1 MSDIPKRKP
10 LPPAPLQGP
19 GTSSRPSAA
28 VQSPLVAGLDT
39 DARSN
44 EYEVAKAT
52 TDSNTSNFKHDRL
65 IVKRA
70 TLEQMTYLLLDL
82 IGTLPQDYSELPQ
95 SGNARAK
102 AAELLASSS
111 VLGTETVRAPQDFTS
126 QEVLKPEVRQRGEVS
141 RQLLQRKPWCNERVI
156 TLEVTEVTT
165 QNGSGDAQ
173 EEEEDD
179 DDVVL
184 PDADVQSIPLR
195 TSK

>member
-1 MSDIPKRKP
+1 MQD
-10 LPPAPLQGP
+10 P
-19 GTSSRPSAA
+19 GTSSQPSAA
-28 VQSPLVAGLDT
+28 VQSSLVAGLDT

-44 EYEVAKAT
+44 EHEAAKAT
-52 TDSNTSNFKHDRL
+52 TDSNTSNVKHDRL

-82 IGTLPQDYSELPQ
+82 IGTLPQDNSELPQ

-173 EEEEDD
+173 EEEEEEE
-179 DDVVL
+179 DVVL

>member
-1 MSDIPKRKP
+1 MSDMPKRKP
-10 LPPAPLQGP
+10 LPPAALQDP
-19 GTSSRPSAA
+19 ITSSQPSAA
-28 VQSPLVAGLDT
+28 EQSPLTAGLDT

-44 EYEVAKAT
+44 EYEVARAT
-52 TDSNTSNFKHDRL
+52 TDSHTSNVQHDRL

-82 IGTLPQDYSELPQ
+82 IGTLPQDNSELPQ

-111 VLGTETVRAPQDFTS
+111 TLGMEAVRAPQNFTS
-126 QEVLKPEVRQRGEVS
+126 QEILKPEVLQRGKVS
-141 RQLLQRKPWCNERVI
+141 RQLLQLKPWCNERVI
-156 TLEVTEVTT
+156 ALEVAEMMT

-173 EEEEDD
+173 EGEEEEG
-179 DDVVL
+179 VVL
-184 PDADVQSIPLR
+184 DADVQSIPLR